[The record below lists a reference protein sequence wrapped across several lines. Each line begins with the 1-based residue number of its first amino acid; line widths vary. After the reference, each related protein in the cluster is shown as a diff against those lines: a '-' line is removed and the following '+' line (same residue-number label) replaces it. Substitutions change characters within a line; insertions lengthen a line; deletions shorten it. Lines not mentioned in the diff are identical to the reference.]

1 MSTMNILTATLIIL
15 ILAAGIALFFGVR
28 AAQANDDPAPI
39 FLDHASAYPASSHDT
54 MDDISASLVAE

>member
-28 AAQANDDPAPI
+28 AAQAKDDPAPI
-39 FLDHASAYPASSHDT
+39 FLGHADGYPAPT
-54 MDDISASLVAE
+54 QGKMDDISASFVAG

>member
-28 AAQANDDPAPI
+28 AAQADDAPAPI
-39 FLDHASAYPASSHDT
+39 FLSPSNDHLHPTHHLLDDT
-54 MDDISASLVAE
+54 PF